1 RGSGGLE
8 RAIRREPARR
18 MSRAVRRPIPPGKA
32 IARCRGVLG
41 ASPRARLRGQAGG
54 AAVTTGFPGLT
65 VGSDPRDLAAV
76 VNRMNLGRLN
86 CVGEVTLRPDQTST
100 VVADSRVTAGS
111 FVGLTPLSP
120 EAAAELA
127 SGAVYVTARAQG
139 SFTLA

>member
-1 RGSGGLE
+1 
-8 RAIRREPARR
+8 
-18 MSRAVRRPIPPGKA
+18 M
-32 IARCRGVLG
+32 
-41 ASPRARLRGQAGG
+41 
-54 AAVTTGFPGLT
+54 TTGFPGLT

-76 VNRMNLGRLN
+76 VNRMNLGKLN

-100 VVADSRVTAGS
+100 VVADSRVTARS

-139 SFTLA
+139 SFTLAHASSAGAGRSFVYVIVG